1 MKRLNAT
8 IVVTILA
15 LGHLATAPAF
25 AQNRTLTIGV
35 LEDQSGVYA
44 DSTGAGSVVA
54 AQMAI
59 EDSGLEKRGWTIKL
73 LSADHQNKA
82 DIGSNIARTWFDTER
97 VEMITGLGNSTIALA
112 VSQIAKEK
120 NKTAV
125 VAGGGTSDLTGRAC
139 NANTVHWTYD
149 TYALAN
155 GTGTAVTKAGGRS
168 WFFITADYAFGSAL
182 ARDTRTAVEKAGG
195 KVLGE
200 ARHPLSATD
209 YSSFILQAQT
219 SGAQVVAFA
228 NAGTDA
234 INSVKQASEF
244 GLTGSGQTRAALLMY
259 LTDVHGVGLPVAQGL
274 NLTETF
280 YWDLNEGTRAFS
292 LRYGKRMKTGAMP
305 TMAQAGVYAGL
316 LHYFKAAEALGGDVS
331 DGTKVVA
338 KMKEV
343 PKDDP
348 LFGTGSIR
356 VDGRALHNVYL
367 FQVKKPEESKSEW
380 DLYKLVDTIPGEQ
393 GFRPLDAGD
402 CPLVKR

>member
-1 MKRLNAT
+1 MKRL
-8 IVVTILA
+8 IVVFFIVLA
-15 LGHLATAPAF
+15 ASHLGTGPAF

-44 DSTGAGSVVA
+44 DSTGVGSTIA
-54 AQMAI
+54 AQLAI
-59 EDSGLEKRGWTIKL
+59 EDSGLKQKGWTIRL

-97 VEMITGLGNSTIALA
+97 ADVITGLGNSTIGLA
-112 VSQIAKEK
+112 VSQIAKDK
-120 NKTAV
+120 NKTAM
-125 VAGGGTSDLTGRAC
+125 VAGAGTSDLTGRAC

-149 TYALAN
+149 TFALAN
-155 GTGTAVTKAGGRS
+155 STGTAITKAGGTT
-168 WFFITADYAFGSAL
+168 WFFITADYAFGHAL
-182 ARDTRTAVEKAGG
+182 ERDTRAAVEKAGG

-200 ARHPLSATD
+200 ARYPLGAAD

-234 INSVKQASEF
+234 TNSIKQASEF
-244 GLTGSGQTRAALLMY
+244 GLTQSGQTRAALLMY
-259 LTDVHGVGLPVAQGL
+259 LTDVHSAGLPVAQGL
-274 NLTETF
+274 NLTTTF

-292 LRYGKRMKTGAMP
+292 KRFGMLMKTGAMP

-338 KMKEV
+338 KMKQI
-343 PKDDP
+343 PKSDP

-367 FQVKKPEESKSEW
+367 FQVKKPKESKSEW
-380 DLYKLVDTIPGEQ
+380 DLYKLVATIPGEQ
-393 GFRPLDAGD
+393 GFRPLEAGD